1 MRLQAR
7 QKAVRHDLPE
17 IPIMLLDRLG
27 AASEK
32 ELERLLRTQRDATFG
47 QHVGQAA
54 TAQQLTIDQHA
65 VAVEDDQIGFWPALV
80 HPAIRSYTQ
89 LMGNSSATGDPPQ
102 AMPRQETVAGAP
114 SRLRGVT
121 CADYR
126 RRCTPPR

>member
-47 QHVGQAA
+47 QHVGQAP
-54 TAQQLTIDQHA
+54 TAQQLTVDQHA
-65 VAVEDDQIGFWPALV
+65 VAVEDDQIGFRPALV
-80 HPAIRSYTQ
+80 HPSIRSYTQ
-89 LMGNSSATGDPPQ
+89 LMGNSSPKAGTPHPFLDQCATC
-102 AMPRQETVAGAP
+102 R
-114 SRLRGVT
+114 
-121 CADYR
+121 
-126 RRCTPPR
+126 